1 MAGRRKVLSCT
12 GKKARESAGSELPEM
27 GDGKTLLAA
36 RHIPSTHAEG
46 NYGTILV

>member
-12 GKKARESAGSELPEM
+12 GKKAGSELPEM
-27 GDGKTLLAA
+27 GDGETLLAA